1 MSYPNQD
8 DENNTSQEKDS
19 QLKAQKEMMLKQV
32 LSADARLRL
41 NNVRMVKPD
50 LADLVENYILNV
62 TAQGKISGQISDDQL
77 KQILLSAQQPKR
89 DFKFNRV
96 WSQENIIKGK
106 KARIFM
112 KAVVYREYAPD
123 DDYAKILKVEDIDE
137 PKPKQDEVIFT
148 NKASALN

>member
-89 DFKFNRV
+89 DFKFNR
-96 WSQENIIKGK
+96 
-106 KARIFM
+106 A
-112 KAVVYREYAPD
+112 
-123 DDYAKILKVEDIDE
+123 
-137 PKPKQDEVIFT
+137 
-148 NKASALN
+148 

>member
-89 DFKFNRV
+89 DFRFNRV
-96 WSQENIIKGK
+96 
-106 KARIFM
+106 
-112 KAVVYREYAPD
+112 
-123 DDYAKILKVEDIDE
+123 
-137 PKPKQDEVIFT
+137 
-148 NKASALN
+148 